1 MLKEFLRKIENGEG
15 ESSRQDVRLS
25 LANSKTEIS
34 KELLYGENIM
44 IGNKK
49 LNGYLAVVPSDT
61 YPNLN
66 EDEIHELTV
75 SSSQD
80 PREGR
85 ARATFQLERA
95 FLEDKDKRV
104 RFGESFYIKITLPK
118 VAKPLYLNSVGKSF
132 YTHKWNSIDQQ
143 AYLSFKKGSES
154 LWKFEWADY
163 HYRMEMEF
171 KPVRPGDEGILTH
184 IHTANHLCGES
195 NPHLVNRSEYGA
207 EAPVVCRSIKDF
219 QNRSDK
225 GYNFFSFNVNAGIV
239 RLAPKRSFFTSRP
252 WFAITPFNLADIG
265 EGISEVEVIQ
275 WFVKP
280 GDNVE
285 EFSKICEVQS
295 DKAAVEIS
303 SRYEGKILKLYHEV
317 GGIAKVGAP
326 LVDIETDEAVETQSP
341 PEKETPKPAAP
352 SAPVSAEAHPVRT
365 DLTDK
370 QTFATPAVRRI
381 AKENSVDIRQV
392 TGTGPQGRILKGDI
406 LAFVNGEQK
415 PAAAPAKKT
424 STGQDITKP
433 LTPIQKAMFKSMT
446 KSLSIPHFGF
456 SDEIE
461 IDAMAKFRAEINS
474 YLKSSKGKHT
484 FEKISYMPIFLKAMS
499 QALLDFPILNA
510 QVVNAD
516 TTPALL
522 YRHSHNIGIA
532 MDTPQGLIVPNVK
545 DVQDKSILEI
555 AADLEVLKNKGKAGQ
570 ISNSDLQNGTIT
582 LSNVGNI
589 GGTLLHPVLVS
600 SEVCIGAIGKV
611 QKLPRFETVNGIET
625 VVSKQIINVSFNAD
639 HRVIDGAT
647 VARFVQLWK
656 NYLEHPNILTANL
669 K

>member
-1 MLKEFLRKIENGEG
+1 MLR
-15 ESSRQDVRLS
+15 
-25 LANSKTEIS
+25 
-34 KELLYGENIM
+34 
-44 IGNKK
+44 
-49 LNGYLAVVPSDT
+49 
-61 YPNLN
+61 
-66 EDEIHELTV
+66 
-75 SSSQD
+75 
-80 PREGR
+80 
-85 ARATFQLERA
+85 
-95 FLEDKDKRV
+95 
-104 RFGESFYIKITLPK
+104 
-118 VAKPLYLNSVGKSF
+118 
-132 YTHKWNSIDQQ
+132 
-143 AYLSFKKGSES
+143 
-154 LWKFEWADY
+154 
-163 HYRMEMEF
+163 
-171 KPVRPGDEGILTH
+171 GI
-184 IHTANHLCGES
+184 I
-195 NPHLVNRSEYGA
+195 
-207 EAPVVCRSIKDF
+207 
-219 QNRSDK
+219 
-225 GYNFFSFNVNAGIV
+225 
-239 RLAPKRSFFTSRP
+239 RLAPKRSFFTSRHCY
-252 WFAITPFNLADIG
+252 AITPFNLADIG
-265 EGISEVEVIQ
+265 EGISEVELIQ

-280 GDNVE
+280 GDTVE

-326 LVDIETDEAVETQSP
+326 LVDIETDDAVETQAQ
-341 PEKETPKPAAP
+341 PEKPATKASASPTAAAP
-352 SAPVSAEAHPVRT
+352 EAPVVRT

-381 AKENSVDIRQV
+381 AKENNIDIRQV

-406 LAFVNGEQK
+406 LAFVNGEQAS
-415 PAAAPAKKT
+415 PASVPAKT
-424 STGQDITKP
+424 ASVGQDITKA

-446 KSLSIPHFGF
+446 KSLAIPHFGF
-456 SDEIE
+456 SDEIQ

-474 YLKSSKGKHT
+474 YLKNSKGKYS

-510 QVVNAD
+510 QVINAD

-545 DVQDKSILEI
+545 NVQDKSILEI

-570 ISNSDLQNGTIT
+570 ISNADLQNGTIT

-589 GGTLLHPVLVS
+589 GGTTLHPVLVA

-611 QKLPRFETVNGIET
+611 QRLPRFETVNGVET

>member
-1 MLKEFLRKIENGEG
+1 MNGFL
-15 ESSRQDVRLS
+15 
-25 LANSKTEIS
+25 A
-34 KELLYGENIM
+34 
-44 IGNKK
+44 
-49 LNGYLAVVPSDT
+49 AVPSDS
-61 YPNLN
+61 YPKLKD
-66 EDEIHELTV
+66 DEVNAVTV

-95 FLEDKDKRV
+95 YLNEPDKRV
-104 RFGESFYIKITLPK
+104 RWGEAFYVKINLPQ
-118 VAKPLYLNSVGKSF
+118 LYLTSTARSF
-132 YTHKWNSIDQQ
+132 STHTWNCCSQK
-143 AYLSFKKGSES
+143 AFLSFEKGPDS
-154 LWKFEWADY
+154 LWKFEWMEY
-163 HYRMEMEF
+163 SYRMEMEF
-171 KPVRPGDEGILTH
+171 KVVNPGEEGILTH
-184 IHTANHLCGES
+184 VQTGNHLCGES
-195 NPHLVNRSEYGA
+195 DPYLIVR
-207 EAPVVCRSIKDF
+207 IK
-219 QNRSDK
+219 
-225 GYNFFSFNVNAGIV
+225 
-239 RLAPKRSFFTSRP
+239 RLAPKRSFITTRP
-252 WFAITPFNLADIG
+252 WFATTPFNLADIG
-265 EGISEVEVIQ
+265 EGISEVELIQ

-280 GDNVE
+280 GDTVE

-326 LVDIETDEAVETQSP
+326 LVDIETDDAIETQSE
-341 PEKETPKPAAP
+341 PEKVAAKPAAP
-352 SAPVSAEAHPVRT
+352 STPDVQHAPAEVKEH
-365 DLTDK
+365 DGK
-370 QTFATPAVRRI
+370 QTFAAPAVRRI
-381 AKENSVDIRQV
+381 AKENNIDIRQV

-406 LAFVNGEQK
+406 LAFVNGEQTS
-415 PAAAPAKKT
+415 APAKQK
-424 STGQDITKP
+424 SEGKDHTKQ

-446 KSLSIPHFGF
+446 KSLTIPHFGF

-461 IDAMAKFRAEINS
+461 FDAMAKFRAEINS
-474 YLKSSKGKHT
+474 YLKNSNGKHS

-510 QVVNAD
+510 QITNAD
-516 TTPALL
+516 TTPSLL

-532 MDTPQGLIVPNVK
+532 MDTPQGYLLLNHRLIVPNVK
-545 DVQDKSILEI
+545 NVQDKSILEI
-555 AADLEVLKNKGKAGQ
+555 AADLEVLKNKGKSGQ
-570 ISNSDLQNGTIT
+570 ISNTDLQNGTIT

-611 QKLPRFETVNGIET
+611 QRLPRFETVNGVET
-625 VVSKQIINVSFNAD
+625 VTAKQIINVSFNAD

-656 NYLEHPNILTANL
+656 NYLEHPTVLTANL